1 MFSKILLE
9 NFEIFIDQISP
20 KHLVLEGVACS
31 TFYDL
36 FDRPATAPAW
46 QENWPQD
53 GRRIRARPVILLG
66 QRAPRNCCGRGGVVV
81 GSRRPLLG
89 WGLARCRGSM
99 VALPFAFW

>member
-46 QENWPQD
+46 QEN
-53 GRRIRARPVILLG
+53 
-66 QRAPRNCCGRGGVVV
+66 
-81 GSRRPLLG
+81 
-89 WGLARCRGSM
+89 
-99 VALPFAFW
+99 